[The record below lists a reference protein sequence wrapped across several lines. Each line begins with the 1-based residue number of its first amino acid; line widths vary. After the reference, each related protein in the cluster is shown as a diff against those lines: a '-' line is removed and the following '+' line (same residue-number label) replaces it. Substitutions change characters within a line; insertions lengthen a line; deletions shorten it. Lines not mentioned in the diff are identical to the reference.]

1 MPLIRK
7 LQVLVTSCIIIRAV
21 DSTFFPFDRLYDRIL
36 APFCYAAAES
46 DLTKINQKIGIFR
59 KKKMPVARSVIASAQ
74 TDRPTNRP
82 TDPIDLWF
90 SLRLCSERKQGG
102 VRFFK
107 QQTNRRP
114 TAAAAGARLTLYSLR
129 RDFYLQEF
137 FVSFLLD
144 FLF

>member
-74 TDRPTNRP
+74 TDRPTRLIYGFLFDYVLKGNR
-82 TDPIDLWF
+82 
-90 SLRLCSERKQGG
+90 
-102 VRFFK
+102 
-107 QQTNRRP
+107 
-114 TAAAAGARLTLYSLR
+114 A
-129 RDFYLQEF
+129 
-137 FVSFLLD
+137 VSD
-144 FLF
+144 FLNNKLTDGQQQQQQEHD